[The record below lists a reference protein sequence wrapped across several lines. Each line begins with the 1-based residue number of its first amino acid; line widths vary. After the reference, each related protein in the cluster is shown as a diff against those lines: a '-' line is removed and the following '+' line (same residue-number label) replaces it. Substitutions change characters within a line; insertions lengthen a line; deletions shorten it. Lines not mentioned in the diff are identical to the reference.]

1 MKYSILRGFKPI
13 FSIALIST
21 LILMLACGTTETIT
35 KVERVEVPGET
46 VVVEKEVVKTVEV
59 PGQTVTKEVVKTVEV
74 PGKTI
79 VVEKEVEVVKV
90 VEKVEV
96 VEKLV
101 EKVVIATPGPAVFAM
116 ETLDPNNKRGGTL
129 VLSNQ
134 GPPGHFDHYAGG
146 SVVWQGWMGT
156 MYDNLLRQDLRS
168 AAGTIVPDLATSWEI
183 GDDFKTWTF
192 KIREGVK
199 FHDGTD
205 LTSADIKAS
214 FDRVSSPPEGVLAS
228 YKGIFDTM
236 TLVETNVIDSHTV
249 EFKLEEGKSLDHAM
263 AGFANPAIKMSSKA
277 LLDELGGNL
286 REVDLK
292 RVGTGP
298 FEFVE
303 LTPDHAVVEANTN
316 YWNKNGGPYV
326 DKIETVW
333 IRNFTP
339 QLTAALTTN
348 LIDWAMFTPPADN
361 PTLSAAGLNHAVQ
374 LFPWFFAIPI
384 NTAHEPFDDKR
395 VRQALALAL
404 DNGGI
409 VEAGNPFSQRHFGG
423 GWFPEGIGMKEL
435 SPAMLAEEK
444 YFRAPTDED
453 KAEARALLAAAGFP
467 DGEGFP
473 TLDLMSNSHKNPWW
487 AVSTQLQQAM
497 LKDVL
502 NIDAEIREVDKATWR
517 DNKAT
522 GSFDF
527 AINNMIWD
535 VPVPEFYLKN
545 AMGTC
550 DGAPCGWNFGN
561 YMNPELDAQ
570 LRAME
575 LELDGKKKYAL
586 SEKLW
591 DFLNEEMPAI
601 PLSTSALSDHYWQ
614 QSVKGIMPDGA
625 TFKGMYVAHRWDTVW
640 LDR

>member
-1 MKYSILRGFKPI
+1 MVTVLGLRWSIVAIGM
-13 FSIALIST
+13 A
-21 LILMLACGTTETIT
+21 ILLVVAAACT
-35 KVERVEVPGET
+35 KTVEVPGETVVVEKEGQT

-59 PGQTVTKEVVKTVEV
+59 EVVKTVEV
-74 PGKTI
+74 PGQTV
-79 VVEKEVEVVKV
+79 VVEKIIER
-90 VEKVEV
+90 
-96 VEKLV
+96 LV
-101 EKVVIATPGPAVFAM
+101 EKIVIATPSPSDAVFAM
-116 ETLDPNNKRGGTL
+116 ATLDPNNKRGGTF
-129 VLSNQ
+129 VVSNQ

-146 SVVWQGWMGT
+146 SVVWQGWMGS

-192 KIREGVK
+192 KIRQGVK
-199 FHDGTD
+199 FHNGTD

-228 YKGIFDTM
+228 YTGIFDTM
-236 TLVETNVIDSHTV
+236 TLLETNVIDRYTV

-303 LTPDHAVVEANTN
+303 LTPDHALVEANTN
-316 YWNKNGGPYV
+316 YWNQNGPYV

-333 IRNFTP
+333 IKNFTP
-339 QLTAALTTN
+339 QLTAALITN

-361 PTLSAAGLNHAVQ
+361 PTLSTAGLNHAVQ

-423 GWFPEGIGMKEL
+423 GWFPQGIGMKEL
-435 SPAMLAEEK
+435 PPAQLAEEK

-453 KAEARALLAAAGFP
+453 KAEARQLLADAGFP
-467 DGEGFP
+467 NGEGFP

-517 DNKAT
+517 DNKST
-522 GSFDF
+522 GNFDF

-535 VPVPEFYLKN
+535 VPVPEYYLKN

-550 DGAPCGWNFGN
+550 DGKPCGWNFGN

-575 LELDGKKKYAL
+575 LELDSKKKYDL
-586 SEKLW
+586 SVKLW

-614 QSVKGIMPDGA
+614 KSVKGIMPDGS

>member
-1 MKYSILRGFKPI
+1 MTYSILRGFKPI

-116 ETLDPNNKRGGTL
+116 ATLDPNNKRGGTL

-575 LELDGKKKYAL
+575 LELDAKKKYAL

-591 DFLNEEMPAI
+591 DFLNEEVPAI

-614 QSVKGIMPDGA
+614 ESVKGIMPDGA

>member
-1 MKYSILRGFKPI
+1 MRKLLRFRYLFFVAGMAMVAILG
-13 FSIALIST
+13 A
-21 LILMLACGTTETIT
+21 ACA
-35 KVERVEVPGET
+35 GET
-46 VVVEKEVVKTVEV
+46 VVVEKEVVTTVEVPTIVEKIVTVEKEVVKTVEV
-59 PGQTVTKEVVKTVEV
+59 PKIVEKVVEVEV
-74 PGKTI
+74 PI
-79 VVEKEVEVVKV
+79 
-90 VEKVEV
+90 
-96 VEKLV
+96 EKLV
-101 EKVVIATPGPAVFAM
+101 ERVLIATPSPVDTSFYM
-116 ETLDPNNKRGGTL
+116 TTLDPNNKRGGTL
-129 VLSNQ
+129 ILSNQ
-134 GPPGHFDHYAGG
+134 GPPGHNDHYAGG

-575 LELDGKKKYAL
+575 LELDAKKKYAL

-614 QSVKGIMPDGA
+614 ESVKGIMPDGA

>member
-1 MKYSILRGFKPI
+1 MVTVLGLRWSIVAIGM
-13 FSIALIST
+13 A
-21 LILMLACGTTETIT
+21 ILLVFAAACT
-35 KVERVEVPGET
+35 KTVEVPGET
-46 VVVEKEVVKTVEV
+46 VVVEK
-59 PGQTVTKEVVKTVEV
+59 
-74 PGKTI
+74 I
-79 VVEKEVEVVKV
+79 
-90 VEKVEV
+90 

-101 EKVVIATPGPAVFAM
+101 EKIVIATPTPGDGVFAM
-116 ETLDPNNKRGGTL
+116 TTLDPNNKRGGTF
-129 VLSNQ
+129 VVSNQ

-192 KIREGVK
+192 NIRKGVK
-199 FHDGTD
+199 FHNGTD

-228 YKGIFDTM
+228 YTGIFDTM
-236 TLVETNVIDSHTV
+236 TLVETNVIDRYTV

-303 LTPDHAVVEANTN
+303 LTPDHALVEANTN
-316 YWNKNGGPYV
+316 YWNQDGGPYV
-326 DKIETVW
+326 DKIETIW
-333 IRNFTP
+333 IKNFTP
-339 QLTAALTTN
+339 QITAALTTN

-361 PTLSAAGLNHAVQ
+361 PTLSTAGLNHAVQ

-409 VEAGNPFSQRHFGG
+409 VEAGNPFSQRYFGG
-423 GWFPEGIGMKEL
+423 GWFPQGIGMKEL
-435 SPAMLAEEK
+435 PPAQLAEEK

-453 KAEARALLAAAGFP
+453 KAEARQLLADAGFP
-467 DGEGFP
+467 NGEGFP

-502 NIDAEIREVDKATWR
+502 NINVEIREVDKATWR
-517 DNKAT
+517 DNKST
-522 GSFDF
+522 GNFDF

-535 VPVPEFYLKN
+535 VPVPEYYLKN

-550 DGAPCGWNFGN
+550 DGKPCGWNFGN

-575 LELDGKKKYAL
+575 LELDSKKKYDL
-586 SEKLW
+586 SVKLW

-614 QSVKGIMPDGA
+614 KSVKGIMPDGS